1 MGASDTAVRR
11 TVDILIG
18 LLALGLFMFTLA
30 EIPILGYLVAAERTQ
45 QRVETVNEWLGSHG
59 REIAMALCGMAGAV
73 LIARGLV
80 ATL

>member
-1 MGASDTAVRR
+1 MKGL
-11 TVDILIG
+11 IL
-18 LLALGLFMFTLA
+18 FTLA
-30 EIPILGYLVAAERTQ
+30 EIPILGYLVAPERTQ
-45 QRVETVNEWLGSHG
+45 QRVETLNEWLGSHG